1 MQAKRLSDA
10 YIMSTFRYCV
20 LTWMFCGKTAN
31 NLINKIHKRRLR
43 VIYQMENANFED
55 LLIKD
60 SCWTIHQN
68 NIHKLLIEIYKSLS
82 F

>member
-1 MQAKRLSDA
+1 M
-10 YIMSTFRYCV
+10 
-20 LTWMFCGKTAN
+20 TWMFCGKTAN

>member
-1 MQAKRLSDA
+1 
-10 YIMSTFRYCV
+10 
-20 LTWMFCGKTAN
+20 
-31 NLINKIHKRRLR
+31 
-43 VIYQMENANFED
+43 MENANFED

>member
-1 MQAKRLSDA
+1 M
-10 YIMSTFRYCV
+10 
-20 LTWMFCGKTAN
+20 TWMFCGKTAN

-55 LLIKD
+55 LLIED